1 MSPTDKCDALIQASA
16 QPELDAYE
24 ANYMAGP
31 TGTLFRSKARSSW
44 VGPAFTAVIALFV
57 LLWGAT
63 HGQLILALIVA
74 PAMALVGLFFTVIR
88 VRVSAISV
96 DVQYGLLGPS
106 IPIESI
112 ESAEAFIHS
121 YRNPLRWGISP
132 TGKGERLYTIPGD
145 GGRAVKIVWRDG
157 ERRKVHIIGTHEPE
171 RLAEAI
177 RTARA
182 MAERKALESA

>member
-1 MSPTDKCDALIQASA
+1 MSTTDKSDALIEASA
-16 QPELDAYE
+16 QPDLDAYE
-24 ANYMAGP
+24 NNYMAGT
-31 TGTLFRSKARSSW
+31 TGTLFRSKAQSSW
-44 VGPAFTAVIALFV
+44 GGPAFAAVIALFV

-63 HGQLILALIVA
+63 HGQLILALSVA
-74 PAMALVGLFFTVIR
+74 PAMALVGLFFSVIR
-88 VRVSAISV
+88 IRVSETSV

-112 ESAEAFIHS
+112 ESVEAIAHS

-157 ERRKVHIIGTHEPE
+157 KRRKVHIIGTHEPE

-177 RTARA
+177 QTARA
-182 MAERKALESA
+182 MAERKVLESA

>member
-1 MSPTDKCDALIQASA
+1 MSPTDKCDALIQAPT
-16 QPELDAYE
+16 QPDLDAYE

-44 VGPAFTAVIALFV
+44 TGPAFTAAIALFV

-63 HGQLILALIVA
+63 HGRLILALIVA
-74 PAMALVGLFFTVIR
+74 PAMALAGLLFTVIR
-88 VRVSAISV
+88 VRVSAMAV

-112 ESAEAFIHS
+112 ESAEAIVHS

-157 ERRKVHIIGTHEPE
+157 KRRKTHIIGTHEPA

-177 RTARA
+177 RAARA

>member
-1 MSPTDKCDALIQASA
+1 MSPIDKCDALIEPSA
-16 QPELDAYE
+16 QPDLDAYE

-31 TGTLFRSKARSSW
+31 TGTLFRSKVRSAW
-44 VGPAFTAVIALFV
+44 VGPAFTAVMSLFV
-57 LLWGAT
+57 LVWGAT
-63 HGQLILALIVA
+63 HGQLILSLILA
-74 PAMALVGLFFTVIR
+74 PAMALVGLFFNVIR
-88 VRVSAISV
+88 VRVSANSV
-96 DVQYGLLGPS
+96 DIQYGLLGPS

-112 ESAEAFIHS
+112 ESAEAIIHS